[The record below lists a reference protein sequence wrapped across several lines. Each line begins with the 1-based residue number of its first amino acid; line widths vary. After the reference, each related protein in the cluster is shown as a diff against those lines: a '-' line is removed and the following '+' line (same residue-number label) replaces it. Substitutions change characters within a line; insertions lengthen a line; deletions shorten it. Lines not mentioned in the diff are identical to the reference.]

1 MTSSGKKEAGGL
13 NTMKGNST
21 EVLYKW
27 RNTANMKFVL
37 DVDRQC
43 FSVYENRDISK
54 NSRAK
59 ISCVF

>member
-27 RNTANMKFVL
+27 RNTANIAQKFPAYFETNFIL
-37 DVDRQC
+37 
-43 FSVYENRDISK
+43 
-54 NSRAK
+54 
-59 ISCVF
+59 